1 MTEYNEETTESENQK
16 VYSFDRI
23 LALATWAKVLSW
35 VLIGAGAA
43 LLATVLFLLFSQF
56 SSIQDISNIIFMLVY
71 VAVGLL
77 PIFLGVVLQFMVE
90 GMYLLV
96 DIEQNTS
103 KPE

>member
-71 VAVGLL
+71 IAVGLL